1 MLNTNKTIIS
11 DVISMFVRKKI
22 YAKKGERVKVISIS
36 GLVAIVENQKGDKF
50 QILISNLL

>member
-50 QILISNLL
+50 PTLISNLL

>member
-50 QILISNLL
+50 PTTISNLL